1 MSITQNIIDKL
12 KNQGVEP
19 DLNQI
24 KLVNALSDIKF
35 YSNFSL
41 KRFFLK
47 ESSFG
52 IYIWGDVG
60 RGKTLISKTYL
71 ISIGRND
78 HKSFHYIELMDFIHN
93 ELNLNSGHK
102 NPLKKVATKLTKNTS
117 IIFIDEFQIEDVAD
131 AMIIGDLLQMIIEN
145 NTKLLITSNS
155 HPKKLYKEGLQREK
169 FIKSIDKA
177 LTKIKIFNLE
187 GEIDYRTRNIIEFED
202 YKKFNA
208 IDDNQILK
216 FIEENFNVE
225 NLKSNKIKINDRN
238 FSCKHVSK
246 NILWIEFNKFFK
258 EPTHSKDYK
267 YISNKFDWIFIS
279 NFISTDDEQID
290 IIRRFISFIDIA
302 YANKTKIKFFF
313 NNFDKNEIYL
323 GKKIDNLWIRCNSR
337 LAEMQNKEY
346 FVNMIRNKN

>member
-1 MSITQNIIDKL
+1 MSITQNIIDEL
-12 KNQGVEP
+12 KNQGAEP

-24 KLVNALSDIKF
+24 KLINALSDIKF
-35 YSNFSL
+35 FKKFSL
-41 KRFFLK
+41 NRFFLK
-47 ESSFG
+47 ESFG

-71 ISIGRND
+71 KLKGRND
-78 HKSFHYIELMDFIHN
+78 SKSFHYIELMDFIHQ
-93 ELNLNSGHK
+93 ELVLNSGHK
-102 NPLKKVATKLTKNTS
+102 DPLKKVATKLTKNTS
-117 IIFIDEFQIEDVAD
+117 IIFIDEFQVEDVAD
-131 AMIIGDLLQMIIEN
+131 AMIIGDLLQMVIETH
-145 NTKLLITSNS
+145 TKLMITSNS

-169 FIKSIDKA
+169 FIKSFDKV
-177 LTKIKIFNLE
+177 LTKIKIYNLE
-187 GEIDYRTRNIIEFED
+187 CEIDYRTRNIIEFED
-202 YKKFNA
+202 YKKFNI
-208 IDDNQILK
+208 IDDNQIFK
-216 FIEENFNVE
+216 FIEKNFSVE
-225 NLKSNKIKINDRN
+225 NLKPNKIKINGRE

-267 YISNKFDWIFIS
+267 YISIKFDWIFIS

-313 NNFDKNEIYL
+313 NNFDKNKIYL
-323 GKKIDNLWIRCNSR
+323 GNKINNLWLRCNSR

-346 FVNMIRNKN
+346 FFNINRNKN

>member
-1 MSITQNIIDKL
+1 MSITQNIIDEL
-12 KNQGVEP
+12 KNQGAEP

-24 KLVNALSDIKF
+24 KLINALSDIKF
-35 YSNFSL
+35 FKKFSL
-41 KRFFLK
+41 NRFFLK
-47 ESSFG
+47 ESFG

-71 ISIGRND
+71 KLKGRND
-78 HKSFHYIELMDFIHN
+78 SKSFHYIELMDFIRQ
-93 ELNLNSGHK
+93 ELVLNSGHK

-117 IIFIDEFQIEDVAD
+117 IIFIDEFQVEDVAD
-131 AMIIGDLLQMIIEN
+131 AMIIGDLLQMVIEN
-145 NTKLLITSNS
+145 NTKLMITSNS

-169 FIKSIDKA
+169 FIKSIDKV

-187 GEIDYRTRNIIEFED
+187 GEIDYRTRNIIEFEN
-202 YKKFNA
+202 YKKFNV
-208 IDDNQILK
+208 IDDNQIFK
-216 FIEENFNVE
+216 FIEKNFSVE
-225 NLKSNKIKINDRN
+225 NLKSNKIKINGRE

-267 YISNKFDWIFIS
+267 YISIKFDWIFIS

-313 NNFDKNEIYL
+313 NNFDKNKIYL
-323 GKKIDNLWIRCNSR
+323 GNKINNLWLRCNSR

-346 FVNMIRNKN
+346 FFNINRNKN

>member
-1 MSITQNIIDKL
+1 MSITQNIIDEL
-12 KNQGVEP
+12 KNQGAEP

-24 KLVNALSDIKF
+24 KLINALSDIKF
-35 YSNFSL
+35 FKKFSL
-41 KRFFLK
+41 NRFFLK
-47 ESSFG
+47 KSFG

-71 ISIGRND
+71 KLKGRND
-78 HKSFHYIELMDFIHN
+78 SKSFHYIELMDFIHQ
-93 ELNLNSGHK
+93 ELVLNSGHK

-131 AMIIGDLLQMIIEN
+131 AMIIGDLLQMVIEN
-145 NTKLLITSNS
+145 NTKLMITSNS

-169 FIKSIDKA
+169 FIKSFDKV

-202 YKKFNA
+202 YKKFNV
-208 IDDNQILK
+208 IDDNQIFK
-216 FIEENFNVE
+216 FIKKNFSVE
-225 NLKSNKIKINDRN
+225 NLKSNKIKINGRE

-267 YISNKFDWIFIS
+267 YISIKFDWIFIS

-313 NNFDKNEIYL
+313 NNFDKNKIYL
-323 GKKIDNLWIRCNSR
+323 GNKINNLWLRCNSR
-337 LAEMQNKEY
+337 LVEMQNKEY
-346 FVNMIRNKN
+346 FFNINRNKN

>member
-1 MSITQNIIDKL
+1 MSITQNIIDEL
-12 KNQGVEP
+12 KNQGAEP

-24 KLVNALSDIKF
+24 KLINALSDIKF
-35 YSNFSL
+35 FKKFSL
-41 KRFFLK
+41 NRFFLK
-47 ESSFG
+47 ESFG

-71 ISIGRND
+71 KLKGRND
-78 HKSFHYIELMDFIHN
+78 SKSFHYIELMDFIHQ
-93 ELNLNSGHK
+93 ELVLNSGHK
-102 NPLKKVATKLTKNTS
+102 DPLKKVATKLTKNTS
-117 IIFIDEFQIEDVAD
+117 IIFIDEFQVEDVAD
-131 AMIIGDLLQMIIEN
+131 AMIIGDLLQMVIETH
-145 NTKLLITSNS
+145 TKLMITSNS
-155 HPKKLYKEGLQREK
+155 HPKNLYREGLQREK
-169 FIKSIDKA
+169 FIKSFDKV

-187 GEIDYRTRNIIEFED
+187 GEIDYRTRNIIEFQNN
-202 YKKFNA
+202 KKFNV
-208 IDDNQILK
+208 IDDNQIFK
-216 FIEENFNVE
+216 FIEKNFSVE
-225 NLKSNKIKINDRN
+225 NLKTNKIKINGRE

-313 NNFDKNEIYL
+313 NNFDKNKIYL
-323 GKKIDNLWIRCNSR
+323 GNKINNLWLRCNSR
-337 LAEMQNKEY
+337 LVEMQNKEY
-346 FVNMIRNKN
+346 FFNINRNKN

>member
-1 MSITQNIIDKL
+1 MSITQNIIDEL
-12 KNQGVEP
+12 KNQGAEP

-24 KLVNALSDIKF
+24 KLINALSDIKF
-35 YSNFSL
+35 FKKFSL
-41 KRFFLK
+41 NKFFLK
-47 ESSFG
+47 ESFG

-71 ISIGRND
+71 KLKRRND
-78 HKSFHYIELMDFIHN
+78 SKSFHYIELMDFIHQ
-93 ELNLNSGHK
+93 ELVLNSGHK

-117 IIFIDEFQIEDVAD
+117 IIFIDEFQVEDVAD
-131 AMIIGDLLQMIIEN
+131 AMIIGDLLQMVIEN
-145 NTKLLITSNS
+145 NTKLMITSNS

-169 FIKSIDKA
+169 FIQSFDKV

-202 YKKFNA
+202 YKKFNV
-208 IDDNQILK
+208 IDDNQIFK
-216 FIEENFNVE
+216 FIEKNFSVE
-225 NLKSNKIKINDRN
+225 NLKPNKIKINGRE

-267 YISNKFDWIFIS
+267 YISIKFDWIFIS

-313 NNFDKNEIYL
+313 NNFDKNKIYL
-323 GKKIDNLWIRCNSR
+323 GNKINNLWLRCNSR

-346 FVNMIRNKN
+346 FFNINRNKN

>member
-1 MSITQNIIDKL
+1 MSITQNIIDEL
-12 KNQGVEP
+12 KNQGAEP

-24 KLVNALSDIKF
+24 KLINALSDIKF
-35 YSNFSL
+35 FKKFSL
-41 KRFFLK
+41 NRFFLK
-47 ESSFG
+47 ESFG

-71 ISIGRND
+71 KLKGRND
-78 HKSFHYIELMDFIHN
+78 SKSFHYIELMDFIHQ
-93 ELNLNSGHK
+93 ELVLNSGHK

-117 IIFIDEFQIEDVAD
+117 IIFIDEFQVEDVAD
-131 AMIIGDLLQMIIEN
+131 AMIIGDLLRMVIETH
-145 NTKLLITSNS
+145 TKLIITSNS
-155 HPKKLYKEGLQREK
+155 HPKKLYREGLQREK
-169 FIKSIDKA
+169 FIKSFDKV

-202 YKKFNA
+202 YKKFNV
-208 IDDNQILK
+208 IDDNQIFK
-216 FIEENFNVE
+216 FIEKNFSVE
-225 NLKSNKIKINDRN
+225 NLKPNKIKINGRE

-267 YISNKFDWIFIS
+267 YISIKFDWIFIS

-313 NNFDKNEIYL
+313 NNFDKNKIYL
-323 GKKIDNLWIRCNSR
+323 GNKINNLWLRCNSR
-337 LAEMQNKEY
+337 LVEMQNKEY
-346 FVNMIRNKN
+346 FVNTIKNKN

>member
-1 MSITQNIIDKL
+1 MSITQNIIDEL
-12 KNQGVEP
+12 KNQGAEP

-24 KLVNALSDIKF
+24 KLINALSDIKF
-35 YSNFSL
+35 FKKFSL
-41 KRFFLK
+41 NKFFLK
-47 ESSFG
+47 ESFG

-71 ISIGRND
+71 KLKRRND
-78 HKSFHYIELMDFIHN
+78 SKSFHYIELMDFIHQ
-93 ELNLNSGHK
+93 ELVLNSGHK

-117 IIFIDEFQIEDVAD
+117 IIFIDEFQVEDVAD
-131 AMIIGDLLQMIIEN
+131 AMIIGDLLQMVIEN
-145 NTKLLITSNS
+145 NTKLMITSNS

-169 FIKSIDKA
+169 FIKSLDKV

-202 YKKFNA
+202 YKKFNV
-208 IDDNQILK
+208 IDDKQIFK
-216 FIEENFNVE
+216 FIEKNFSVE
-225 NLKSNKIKINDRN
+225 NLKPNKIKINGRE

-267 YISNKFDWIFIS
+267 YISIKFDWIFIS

-313 NNFDKNEIYL
+313 NNFDKNKIYL
-323 GKKIDNLWIRCNSR
+323 GNKINNLWLRCNSR

-346 FVNMIRNKN
+346 FFNINRNKN

>member
-1 MSITQNIIDKL
+1 MSITQNIIDEL
-12 KNQGVEP
+12 KNQGAEP

-24 KLVNALSDIKF
+24 KLINVLSDIKF
-35 YSNFSL
+35 FKKFSL
-41 KRFFLK
+41 NKFFLK
-47 ESSFG
+47 ESFG

-71 ISIGRND
+71 KLKGRND
-78 HKSFHYIELMDFIHN
+78 SKSFHYIELMDFIHQ
-93 ELNLNSGHK
+93 ELVLNSGHK
-102 NPLKKVATKLTKNTS
+102 DPLKKVATKLTKNTS

-131 AMIIGDLLQMIIEN
+131 AMIIGDLLQMVIEN
-145 NTKLLITSNS
+145 NTKLMITSNS

-169 FIKSIDKA
+169 FIKSFDKV

-187 GEIDYRTRNIIEFED
+187 GEIDYRTRNIIEFQNN
-202 YKKFNA
+202 KKFNV
-208 IDDNQILK
+208 IDDNQIFK
-216 FIEENFNVE
+216 FIEKNFSVE
-225 NLKSNKIKINDRN
+225 NLKTNKIKINGRE

-267 YISNKFDWIFIS
+267 YISIKFDWIFIS

-313 NNFDKNEIYL
+313 NNFDKNKIYL
-323 GKKIDNLWIRCNSR
+323 GNKINNLWLRCNSR
-337 LAEMQNKEY
+337 LVEMQNKEY
-346 FVNMIRNKN
+346 FFNINRNKN

>member
-1 MSITQNIIDKL
+1 MSITQNIIDEL
-12 KNQGVEP
+12 KNQGAEP

-24 KLVNALSDIKF
+24 KLINALSDIKF
-35 YSNFSL
+35 FKKFSL
-41 KRFFLK
+41 NKFFLK
-47 ESSFG
+47 ESFG

-71 ISIGRND
+71 KLKRRND
-78 HKSFHYIELMDFIHN
+78 SKSFHYIELMDFIHQ
-93 ELNLNSGHK
+93 ELVLNSGHK

-117 IIFIDEFQIEDVAD
+117 IIFIDEFQVEDVAD
-131 AMIIGDLLQMIIEN
+131 AMIIGDLLQMVIETH
-145 NTKLLITSNS
+145 TKLMITSNS
-155 HPKKLYKEGLQREK
+155 HPKNLYREGLQREK
-169 FIKSIDKA
+169 FIKSFDKV

-187 GEIDYRTRNIIEFED
+187 GEIDYRTRNIIEFQNN
-202 YKKFNA
+202 KKFNV
-208 IDDNQILK
+208 IDDNQIFK
-216 FIEENFNVE
+216 FIEKNFSVE
-225 NLKSNKIKINDRN
+225 NLKTNKIKINGRE

-267 YISNKFDWIFIS
+267 YISIKFDWIFIS

-313 NNFDKNEIYL
+313 NNFDKNKIYL
-323 GKKIDNLWIRCNSR
+323 GNKINNLWLRCNSR
-337 LAEMQNKEY
+337 LVEMQNKEY
-346 FVNMIRNKN
+346 FFNINRNKN

>member
-1 MSITQNIIDKL
+1 MSITQNIIDEL
-12 KNQGVEP
+12 KNQGAEP

-24 KLVNALSDIKF
+24 KLINALSDIKF
-35 YSNFSL
+35 FKKFSL
-41 KRFFLK
+41 NKFFLK
-47 ESSFG
+47 ESFG

-71 ISIGRND
+71 KLKRRND
-78 HKSFHYIELMDFIHN
+78 SKSFHYIELMDFIHQ
-93 ELNLNSGHK
+93 ELVLNSGHK
-102 NPLKKVATKLTKNTS
+102 DPLKKVATKLTKNTS
-117 IIFIDEFQIEDVAD
+117 IIFIDEFQVEDVAD
-131 AMIIGDLLQMIIEN
+131 AMIIGDLLQMVIETH
-145 NTKLLITSNS
+145 TKLMITSNS
-155 HPKKLYKEGLQREK
+155 HPKNLYREGLQREK
-169 FIKSIDKA
+169 FIKSFDKV

-202 YKKFNA
+202 YKKFNV
-208 IDDNQILK
+208 IDDNQIFK
-216 FIEENFNVE
+216 FIKKNFSVE
-225 NLKSNKIKINDRN
+225 NLKSNKIKINGRE

-267 YISNKFDWIFIS
+267 YISIKFDWIFIS

-313 NNFDKNEIYL
+313 NNFDKNKIYL
-323 GKKIDNLWIRCNSR
+323 GNKINNLWLRCNSR

-346 FVNMIRNKN
+346 FFNINRNKN

>member
-1 MSITQNIIDKL
+1 MSITQNIIDEL
-12 KNQGVEP
+12 KNQGAVP

-24 KLVNALSDIKF
+24 KLINALSDIKF
-35 YSNFSL
+35 FKKFSL
-41 KRFFLK
+41 NKFFLK
-47 ESSFG
+47 ESFG

-71 ISIGRND
+71 KLKRRND
-78 HKSFHYIELMDFIHN
+78 SKSFHYIELMDFIHQ
-93 ELNLNSGHK
+93 ELVLNSGHK

-117 IIFIDEFQIEDVAD
+117 IIFIDEFQVEDVAD
-131 AMIIGDLLQMIIEN
+131 AMIIGDLLQMVIEN
-145 NTKLLITSNS
+145 NTKLMITSNS

-169 FIKSIDKA
+169 FIKSFDKV

-202 YKKFNA
+202 YKKFNV
-208 IDDNQILK
+208 IDDNQIFK
-216 FIEENFNVE
+216 FIEKNFSVE
-225 NLKSNKIKINDRN
+225 NLKPNKIKINGRE

-267 YISNKFDWIFIS
+267 YISIKFDWIFIS

-313 NNFDKNEIYL
+313 NNFDKNKIYL
-323 GKKIDNLWIRCNSR
+323 GNKINNLWLRCNSR

-346 FVNMIRNKN
+346 FFNINRNKN

>member
-1 MSITQNIIDKL
+1 MSITQNIIDEL
-12 KNQGVEP
+12 KNQGAEP

-24 KLVNALSDIKF
+24 KLINALSDIKF
-35 YSNFSL
+35 FKKFSL
-41 KRFFLK
+41 NKFFLK
-47 ESSFG
+47 ESFG

-71 ISIGRND
+71 KLKRRND
-78 HKSFHYIELMDFIHN
+78 SKSFHYIELMDFIHQ
-93 ELNLNSGHK
+93 ELVLNSGHK

-117 IIFIDEFQIEDVAD
+117 IIFIDEFQVEDVAD
-131 AMIIGDLLQMIIEN
+131 AMIIGDLLQMVIEN
-145 NTKLLITSNS
+145 NTKLMITSNS

-169 FIKSIDKA
+169 FIKSFDKV

-202 YKKFNA
+202 YKKFNV
-208 IDDNQILK
+208 IDDNQIFK
-216 FIEENFNVE
+216 FIEKNFSVE
-225 NLKSNKIKINDRN
+225 NLKSNKIKINGRE

-267 YISNKFDWIFIS
+267 YISIKFDWIFIS

-313 NNFDKNEIYL
+313 NNFDKNKIYL
-323 GKKIDNLWIRCNSR
+323 GNKINNLWLRCNSR

-346 FVNMIRNKN
+346 FVNTFKNKN

>member
-1 MSITQNIIDKL
+1 MSITQNIIDEL
-12 KNQGVEP
+12 KNQGAEP

-24 KLVNALSDIKF
+24 KLINALSDIKF
-35 YSNFSL
+35 FKKFSL
-41 KRFFLK
+41 NKFFLK
-47 ESSFG
+47 ESFG

-71 ISIGRND
+71 KLKRRND
-78 HKSFHYIELMDFIHN
+78 SKSFHYIELMDFIHQ
-93 ELNLNSGHK
+93 ELVLNSGHK

-117 IIFIDEFQIEDVAD
+117 IIFIDEFQVEDVAD
-131 AMIIGDLLQMIIEN
+131 AMIIGDLLQMVIEN
-145 NTKLLITSNS
+145 NTKLMITSNS

-169 FIKSIDKA
+169 FIKSFDKV

-202 YKKFNA
+202 YKKFNV
-208 IDDNQILK
+208 IDDNQIFK
-216 FIEENFNVE
+216 FIEKNFSVE
-225 NLKSNKIKINDRN
+225 NLKPNKIKINGRE

-267 YISNKFDWIFIS
+267 YISIKFDWIFIS

-313 NNFDKNEIYL
+313 NNFDKNKIYL
-323 GKKIDNLWIRCNSR
+323 GNKINNLWLRCNSR
-337 LAEMQNKEY
+337 LAEMQDKEY
-346 FVNMIRNKN
+346 FLNSNANKN

>member
-1 MSITQNIIDKL
+1 MSITQNIIDEL
-12 KNQGVEP
+12 KNQGAEP

-24 KLVNALSDIKF
+24 KLINALSDIKF
-35 YSNFSL
+35 FKKFSL
-41 KRFFLK
+41 NRFFLK
-47 ESSFG
+47 ESFG

-71 ISIGRND
+71 KLKGRND
-78 HKSFHYIELMDFIHN
+78 SKSFHYIELMDFIHQ
-93 ELNLNSGHK
+93 ELVLNSGHK

-117 IIFIDEFQIEDVAD
+117 IIFIDEFQVEDVAD
-131 AMIIGDLLQMIIEN
+131 AMIIGDLLQMVIEN
-145 NTKLLITSNS
+145 NTKLMFTSNS

-169 FIKSIDKA
+169 FIKSFDKV

-187 GEIDYRTRNIIEFED
+187 GEIDYRTRNIIEFQNN
-202 YKKFNA
+202 KKFNV
-208 IDDNQILK
+208 IDDNQIFK
-216 FIEENFNVE
+216 FIEKNFSVE
-225 NLKSNKIKINDRN
+225 NLKTNKIKINGRE

-267 YISNKFDWIFIS
+267 YISIKFDWIFIS

-313 NNFDKNEIYL
+313 NNFDKNKIYL
-323 GKKIDNLWIRCNSR
+323 GNKINNLWLRCNSR
-337 LAEMQNKEY
+337 LVEMQNKEY
-346 FVNMIRNKN
+346 FFNINRNKN

>member
-1 MSITQNIIDKL
+1 MSITQNIIDEL
-12 KNQGVEP
+12 KNQGAEP

-24 KLVNALSDIKF
+24 KLINALSDIKF
-35 YSNFSL
+35 FKKFSL
-41 KRFFLK
+41 NRFFLK
-47 ESSFG
+47 ESFG

-71 ISIGRND
+71 KLKRRND
-78 HKSFHYIELMDFIHN
+78 SKSFHYIELMDFIHQ
-93 ELNLNSGHK
+93 ELVLNSGHK

-117 IIFIDEFQIEDVAD
+117 IIFIDEFQVEDVAD
-131 AMIIGDLLQMIIEN
+131 AMIIGDLLQMVIETH
-145 NTKLLITSNS
+145 TKLMITSNS
-155 HPKKLYKEGLQREK
+155 HPKNLYREGLQREK
-169 FIKSIDKA
+169 FIKSFDKV
-177 LTKIKIFNLE
+177 LTKIKMFNLE

-202 YKKFNA
+202 YKKFNV
-208 IDDNQILK
+208 IDDNQIFK
-216 FIEENFNVE
+216 FIEKNFSVE
-225 NLKSNKIKINDRN
+225 NLKPNKIKINGRE

-267 YISNKFDWIFIS
+267 YISIKFDWIFIS

-313 NNFDKNEIYL
+313 NNFDKNKIYL
-323 GKKIDNLWIRCNSR
+323 GNKINNLWLRCNSR

-346 FVNMIRNKN
+346 FFNINRNKN

>member
-1 MSITQNIIDKL
+1 MSITQNIIDEL
-12 KNQGVEP
+12 KNQGAEP

-24 KLVNALSDIKF
+24 KLINALSDIKF
-35 YSNFSL
+35 FKKFSL
-41 KRFFLK
+41 NRFFLK
-47 ESSFG
+47 ESFG

-71 ISIGRND
+71 KLKGRND
-78 HKSFHYIELMDFIHN
+78 SKSFHYIELMDFIRQ
-93 ELNLNSGHK
+93 ELVLNSGHK

-117 IIFIDEFQIEDVAD
+117 IIFIDEFQVEDVAD
-131 AMIIGDLLQMIIEN
+131 AMIIGDLLQMVIETH
-145 NTKLLITSNS
+145 TKLMITSNS
-155 HPKKLYKEGLQREK
+155 HPKNLYREGLQREK
-169 FIKSIDKA
+169 FIKSFDKV

-202 YKKFNA
+202 YKKFNV
-208 IDDNQILK
+208 IDDNQIFK
-216 FIEENFNVE
+216 FIEKNFSVE
-225 NLKSNKIKINDRN
+225 NLKSNKIKINGRE

-267 YISNKFDWIFIS
+267 YISIKFDWIFIS

-313 NNFDKNEIYL
+313 NNFDKNKIYL
-323 GKKIDNLWIRCNSR
+323 GNKINNLWLRCNSR
-337 LAEMQNKEY
+337 LVEMQNKEY
-346 FVNMIRNKN
+346 FFNINRNKN